1 MFKHR
6 VDHVVEVLKHDY
18 MRARIGADTAERGPT
33 SAKHFGTIWQLGA
46 EATVADLETMTEA
59 TVAAWGGGK
68 LYRARSRLYRNQ
80 ILQVSMRW
88 KALAEI
94 YTMHSFAPF

>member
-33 SAKHFGTIWQLGA
+33 PAKHFGTIRQLLPS
-46 EATVADLETMTEA
+46 EVH
-59 TVAAWGGGK
+59 GGRGG
-68 LYRARSRLYRNQ
+68 RRLCG
-80 ILQVSMRW
+80 
-88 KALAEI
+88 
-94 YTMHSFAPF
+94 